1 MGRRIVDCRKP
12 VQTLSETAM
21 SAEPALPPF
30 AAIVVAAGKGLRV
43 GGDTPK
49 QFRNWRGKPLI
60 RHSIEALLAAGAEP
74 LVVVIAADAR
84 GHAEQALA
92 GLEGLRFVTGGAT
105 RQDSVRAGLEALAP
119 QAPGQVLIHDAARPD
134 LPRSVMARLLAALEQ
149 APGAIPV
156 LPVVDSIALADAAGF
171 MAGKADRDA
180 LRRVQTPQA
189 FRFAEIIAAQAAWQ
203 GVTDAGDDAQVLIA
217 NAGAVALVAG
227 DERLK
232 KITFAE
238 DFGDM
243 AAASAFRIGQG
254 FDVHRLVPG
263 EELWLGGVLIPHDKG
278 LAGHSDA
285 DVALHAITDAVLGA
299 VGEGDIGTH
308 FPPSDPQWRGAR
320 SGQFLEHAVGLAR
333 AAGYAI
339 ANVDLTLICEAP
351 KIGPHRPAMRAEVA
365 RLMGL
370 GEEAV
375 SIKATTT
382 EQLGFTGRGE
392 GIAAQA
398 IVLVTLAA

>member
-1 MGRRIVDCRKP
+1 MDRP
-12 VQTLSETAM
+12 S
-21 SAEPALPPF
+21 PLPPF

-49 QFRNWRGKPLI
+49 QFREWRGKPLI
-60 RHSIEALLAAGAEP
+60 RHSVEALLNHGATEVVVAIPAGAEE
-74 LVVVIAADAR
+74 LAAA
-84 GHAEQALA
+84 ALA
-92 GLEGLRFVTGGAT
+92 GLDHYRLVIGGES
-105 RQDSVRAGLEALAP
+105 RQDSVRRALEAMDD
-119 QAPGQVLIHDAARPD
+119 GSYTRVLIHDAARPD
-134 LPRSVMARLLAALEQ
+134 LPQQVTERLVDMLDVHE
-149 APGAIPV
+149 GAIPV
-156 LPVVDSIALADAAGF
+156 LPVVDSIALANADGM
-171 MAGKADRDA
+171 MAGKAEREA

-189 FRFAEIIAAQAAWQ
+189 FRFDAILAAHRGWT
-203 GVTDAGDDAQVLIA
+203 GPTDAGDDAQVLMA
-217 NAGAVALVAG
+217 SNGSVALVDG

-238 DFGDM
+238 DFVTPTT
-243 AAASAFRIGQG
+243 APAFRIGQG
-254 FDVHRLVPG
+254 FDVHRLEPG

-278 LAGHSDA
+278 LSGHSDA

-320 SGQFLEHAVGLAR
+320 SGRFLEHAVSLAR
-333 AAGYAI
+333 AAGYAV

-370 GEEAV
+370 AENAV

-382 EQLGFTGRGE
+382 EKLGFTGRGE

-398 IVLVTLAA
+398 IVCVTLAS

>member
-1 MGRRIVDCRKP
+1 MIP
-12 VQTLSETAM
+12 PS
-21 SAEPALPPF
+21 PLPPF
-30 AAIVVAAGKGLRV
+30 AAIIVAAGRGLRV

-49 QFRNWRGKPLI
+49 QFRMWRGKPLI
-60 RHSIEALLAAGAEP
+60 RHSIEALQAAGADP
-74 LVVVIAADAR
+74 VVVVIAADAQT
-84 GHAEQALA
+84 HAEAALA
-92 GLEGLRFVTGGAT
+92 GVEGLQYVSGGAT
-105 RQDSVRAGLEALAP
+105 RQDSVRAGLEALDGAAP
-119 QAPGQVLIHDAARPD
+119 TNVLIHDAARPD
-134 LPRSVMARLLAALEQ
+134 LPREVVARLLGALAET
-149 APGAIPV
+149 PGAIPV
-156 LPVVDSIALADAAGF
+156 LPVVDSIALADDTGH
-171 MAGKADRDA
+171 MAGKADREA

-189 FRFAEIIAAQAAWQ
+189 FRFPSILAAHRAWV
-203 GVTDAGDDAQVLIA
+203 GTTDAGDDAQVLMA
-217 NAGAVALVAG
+217 SGGSVALVDG

-238 DFGDM
+238 DFADM
-243 AAASAFRIGQG
+243 AAAPAFRIGQG
-254 FDVHRLVPG
+254 YDVHRLEAG

-299 VGEGDIGTH
+299 VGAGDIGTH

-333 AAGYAI
+333 TAGYAI

-365 RLMGL
+365 RLMGI
-370 GEEAV
+370 GEDAV

-382 EQLGFTGRGE
+382 EKLGFTGRGE